1 MISKNTSPKDET
13 RMLARIRA
21 RLGRDELDDRAR
33 ERLEA
38 RLKTPKANLI
48 PAVAQGTTLELR
60 ARFVERALK
69 SSASVDEIANLQD
82 IPQAVAQFLS
92 RNNLPPEFVM
102 AQAPAFL
109 SLPWE
114 KTAFLNRLK
123 PPIALEA
130 AVSLTPSFA
139 GVAETGTLMLC
150 SGSQTPTTLNF
161 LAETH
166 IVVLAAKDI
175 VGSLEEALAR
185 LRAQCPGGGPSWP
198 RNINLITGPSRTADI
213 EQTMYMGAHGPR
225 RLHII
230 LVD

>member
-1 MISKNTSPKDET
+1 MSTNTSSKDEA

-48 PAVAQGTTLELR
+48 PAVAQGTTTELR

-69 SSASVDEIANLQD
+69 CSASVDEVSSLQD
-82 IPQAVAQFLS
+82 IPQTVAQYLS
-92 RNNLPPEFVM
+92 RNNLPPEIVL
-102 AQAPAFL
+102 AGTPALL

-114 KTAFLNRLK
+114 NTAFLNRK
-123 PPIALEA
+123 APPIALEG

-150 SGSQTPTTLNF
+150 SGAQTPTTFNF

-166 IVVLAAKDI
+166 IVVLSAKDI
-175 VGSLEEALAR
+175 VGSLEEALAL
-185 LRAQCPGGGPSWP
+185 LRAQCLGGVSSWP

-225 RLHII
+225 RLHVI